1 MSDTIR
7 PVRPVRP
14 LRPVGGA
21 SRSTTSRA
29 KAPARPK
36 AAIQTKRPAP
46 ARSASTTKK
55 ASGSPTKRRA
65 PAQPARKGRR
75 LGGKPVGRRSPTFV
89 LLLALVAVLSLIGL
103 VMVLSASSVTALY
116 EYGSSW
122 YHFKRQ
128 LIWVTIGTVAMV
140 IVMRVAYHRWRRY
153 TKALVLGSG
162 LLMVLVMVPGLGVN
176 VNGSSR
182 WLGYGFARI
191 QPSEFAK
198 LAVLLFVADL
208 LARRSD
214 KVGNWRVTLQPVLVV
229 FGAFAAML
237 MLQPNLGTT
246 IILAA
251 IVFVMLFVSGVEIK
265 PLVLTFAVGGV
276 LATLAATLE
285 PYRRRRLLGF
295 INPWKDSQNTGYQT
309 IQSQVGIARGGITG
323 SGLGQSRAK
332 WGFLPF
338 AHTDFIF
345 AIISEELG
353 LIGAVL
359 VVALFVA
366 LGVAGI
372 RTALRAPDHYGML
385 LATGITSWILIQ
397 AFVNIGAVV
406 GVLPITG
413 VPLPFV
419 SFGGSSLVVTMAS
432 VGLLLSVAR
441 QAR

>member
-7 PVRPVRP
+7 PIR
-14 LRPVGGA
+14 
-21 SRSTTSRA
+21 
-29 KAPARPK
+29 PARPTK
-36 AAIQTKRPAP
+36 AARPAAKGAKP
-46 ARSASTTKK
+46 APKGTKPSTRS
-55 ASGSPTKRRA
+55 
-65 PAQPARKGRR
+65 KGRR
-75 LGGKPVGRRSPTFV
+75 LLGQPVGRRSPTFV

-122 YHFKRQ
+122 YLFKRQ
-128 LIWVTIGTVAMV
+128 LLWMALGLVAMV
-140 IVMRVAYHRWRRY
+140 VVMRVDYHWWRRW
-153 TKALVLGSG
+153 TMVLLFGSG
-162 LLMVLVMVPGLGVN
+162 ALMVLVMVPGLGVN

-208 LARRSD
+208 LARRFD
-214 KVGNWRVTLQPVLVV
+214 RVDNWRLTLQPVLVV

-246 IILAA
+246 IILAS
-251 IVFVMLFVSGVEIK
+251 IVFVMLFVSGVPIK
-265 PLVLTFAVGGV
+265 PLVLTFTVGGIF
-276 LATLAATLE
+276 ASMAAVFE

-295 INPWKDSQNTGYQT
+295 LNPWKDSQNTGYQT

-345 AIISEELG
+345 AIIAEELG

-397 AFVNIGAVV
+397 AFVNVGAVV

-432 VGLLLSVAR
+432 VGLLLNVAR

>member
-7 PVRPVRP
+7 PIR
-14 LRPVGGA
+14 
-21 SRSTTSRA
+21 
-29 KAPARPK
+29 PARPTK
-36 AAIQTKRPAP
+36 AARPAAKGAKP
-46 ARSASTTKK
+46 APKGTKPSTRS
-55 ASGSPTKRRA
+55 
-65 PAQPARKGRR
+65 KGRR
-75 LGGKPVGRRSPTFV
+75 LLGQPVGRRSPTFV

-128 LIWVTIGTVAMV
+128 LIWVTLGSVAMV
-140 IVMRVAYHRWRRY
+140 IVMRVDYHWWRRY
-153 TKALVLGSG
+153 TKLLLLGSG

-182 WLGYGFARI
+182 WLGYGFVRI

-198 LAVLLFVADL
+198 LGVLLFVADL
-208 LARRSD
+208 LARRAD
-214 KVGNWRVTLQPVLVV
+214 KVDNWRVTLKPVLVV

-246 IILAA
+246 IILAS
-251 IVFVMLFVSGVEIK
+251 IVFVMLFVSGVPIK
-265 PLVLTFAVGGV
+265 PLVLTFTVGGIF
-276 LATLAATLE
+276 ASMAAVFE

-295 INPWKDSQNTGYQT
+295 LNPWKDSQNTGYQT

-345 AIISEELG
+345 AIIAEELG

-397 AFVNIGAVV
+397 AFVNVGAVV

-432 VGLLLSVAR
+432 VGLLLNVAR